1 MATTTTSTSAIE
13 LDRFGQTNDD
23 SSTRTISSRQ
33 NDNDSDHSRSYNEDL
48 SRPLSAVAEASR
60 IADAGVP
67 EGGYGWVIVLCSG
80 ILAFWSIGFSYAW
93 GVIQKGLIEEGFSS
107 TSVLPW
113 VGSLCIAMVSI
124 SAIVNARILRSLGSQ
139 KTGMLGIVL
148 LALGELG
155 SGFSTRNV
163 GGLFVCAGVVTG
175 MGLALCF
182 IITASIPA
190 QYFSRRRGLA
200 TGLIYAA
207 VCCIVCCLRKQSSYK
222 GIDRAVLEGQ
232 PTVS

>member
-1 MATTTTSTSAIE
+1 MATTITSTSAVE
-13 LDRFGQTNDD
+13 LESFDHANNTSSLRTTDSRHNDED
-23 SSTRTISSRQ
+23 ST
-33 NDNDSDHSRSYNEDL
+33 HSHTYNEDL
-48 SRPLSAVAEASR
+48 SRPLSAMAEASR
-60 IADAGVP
+60 VADAGVP
-67 EGGYGWVIVLCSG
+67 EGGYGWVVVLCSG

-93 GVIQKGLIEEGFSS
+93 GVIQKGLIGEGFSS

-139 KTGMLGIVL
+139 RTGMLGIVL
-148 LALGELG
+148 LAMGELG
-155 SGFSTRNV
+155 SSFSTTNI
-163 GGLFVCAGVVTG
+163 GGLFVSAGVVTG

-190 QYFSRRRGLA
+190 QYFTRRRGLA

-207 VCCIVCCLRKQSSYK
+207 VCCNNRSS
-222 GIDRAVLEGQ
+222 L
-232 PTVS
+232 